1 MKNIVSPTN
10 TVTILNIVMFIDD
23 MHNIVMILINVMF
36 IDDMHSLILRHENH
50 VRLWPLGGLVMYLLP
65 KLGQNRMLFVQKNAA
80 LGGALTGA
88 FLSVSDARFN
98 QDKIVRTA
106 ITASALAAASE
117 FLKLN
122 LN

>member
-1 MKNIVSPTN
+1 MYELVCPNQCDLAQGHRADPYYIYYQKVGQ
-10 TVTILNIVMFIDD
+10 
-23 MHNIVMILINVMF
+23 
-36 IDDMHSLILRHENH
+36 NH
-50 VRLWPLGGLVMYLLP
+50 V
-65 KLGQNRMLFVQKNAA
+65 LFVQKNAA

-88 FLSVSDARFN
+88 FLSVSDARLS